1 MSDRREA
8 LTALQV
14 DTLRLRLAT
23 QRALIAERIDARDP
37 CAVFPRSVT
46 MRLLVRHPALAARI
60 IAIGAGA
67 ARRPTRLL
75 LVVAA
80 GALVAIARADA
91 RTRR

>member
-1 MSDRREA
+1 M
-8 LTALQV
+8 
-14 DTLRLRLAT
+14 RLST

-80 GALVAIARADA
+80 VALVAIARADA